1 MVKETNKKYSCVVK
15 LLPLMVFGRHAES
28 EVQMQLTLVVFDASL
43 HQDRVTM
50 SGSFCS
56 WFTSILPPNK
66 RVTVC
71 SFATRS
77 LATMLRPSYSR
88 AMLSH

>member
-1 MVKETNKKYSCVVK
+1 
-15 LLPLMVFGRHAES
+15 
-28 EVQMQLTLVVFDASL
+28 MQLTLEVFDASL
-43 HQDRVTM
+43 HQDRATM

-56 WFTSILPPNK
+56 WFTSILHANK

-77 LATMLRPSYSR
+77 LATMLRPSYAR
-88 AMLSH
+88 DVLSH

>member
-1 MVKETNKKYSCVVK
+1 MAS
-15 LLPLMVFGRHAES
+15 GRHT
-28 EVQMQLTLVVFDASL
+28 EVQMQLTLEVFDASL
-43 HQDRVTM
+43 HQDRVIM

-56 WFTSILPPNK
+56 WFTSILPTNK

-77 LATMLRPSYSR
+77 LPTMLRLSYFR
-88 AMLSH
+88 AVLSH

>member
-1 MVKETNKKYSCVVK
+1 
-15 LLPLMVFGRHAES
+15 
-28 EVQMQLTLVVFDASL
+28 MQLALEVFDASL
-43 HQDRVTM
+43 HPDRATM

-56 WFTSILPPNK
+56 WFTSILPTNK

-71 SFATRS
+71 GFATRS

-88 AMLSH
+88 GVLSH